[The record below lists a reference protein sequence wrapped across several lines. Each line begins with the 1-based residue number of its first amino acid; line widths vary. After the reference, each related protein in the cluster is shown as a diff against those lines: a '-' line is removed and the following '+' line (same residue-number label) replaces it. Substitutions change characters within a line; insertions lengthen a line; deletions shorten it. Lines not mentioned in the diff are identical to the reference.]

1 MGKTTIH
8 FGSKVFQQL
17 QTSEEACLFQKPQ
30 HPPPPPKKKKPALNL
45 DSVFGDCPIQMDKNL
60 QNKE

>member
-30 HPPPPPKKKKPALNL
+30 PPPQTKKPALNL

-60 QNKE
+60 QNKEN

>member
-30 HPPPPPKKKKPALNL
+30 PPPPPQKKKPALNL

-60 QNKE
+60 QNKEN

>member
-30 HPPPPPKKKKPALNL
+30 PPPPPQKKKPALNL

>member
-30 HPPPPPKKKKPALNL
+30 PPPPHKKKKPALNL

-60 QNKE
+60 QNEEN

>member
-30 HPPPPPKKKKPALNL
+30 PPPPHKKKKPALNL

-60 QNKE
+60 QNKEN